1 MAEEAVSIFS
11 RSTSDTFSYT
21 LPSYPLSTWIGIA
34 KSIRIALRTSYS
46 HVPVPSNFSTSNLNV
61 SAYTGY
67 YMPFAILVALIVIS
81 LIFTVMTVCCECCC
95 LTCFRRYMVRRRIQ
109 VPNFGRKLCN
119 VVSLVIL
126 MVIAMCAVA
135 GTFYAT
141 GLLNTTLTTFNDNS
155 VTGLNDTNG
164 VVISIIPVINKVF
177 DDIEIMVNS
186 SIDAVVASVHFDVTN
201 TSVVPALMN
210 LASGL
215 ESTQISIGYLL
226 GNATTVDISRSAFLG
241 VASTIVATVNNISSL
256 STNLSSV
263 AHPVNSYSWSLT
275 QSINT
280 GNINTAAVN
289 ILSDASSSPNSS
301 LVLQSLNSVPNLTVY
316 ANQIRSTAET
326 VPNAVRNLV
335 SVGSTSFKGT
345 AISGLENARSSIVSQ
360 FSGPIDNVSNQIKFI
375 LGIMSGYM
383 ATAIGYRGYVINLA
397 FTPYYVL
404 LHLLALVFV
413 IITIPLGDVCTVIYE
428 GSPRYIS
435 QVITGESAGVIN
447 MALDAVPLCYQN
459 RSFIDVAIAVGMING
474 SAVNITQQ
482 ASDKIN
488 QFNFSA
494 VTSGWDVSSSVDTSN
509 NPSSKLTNVNSID
522 LSAFNIST
530 LDSARNNSIPALKNN
545 LLNLDSNLNTLYNQA
560 SASTTYNTIRLYLS
574 FSPASPAPS
583 DSEAVACNNDFLTR
597 VADIRS
603 NIQSIAG
610 VNGYLDQLNTSAIDL
625 ETKIVTLN
633 GTATTLLSFT
643 KSLPSL
649 YNASID
655 SLRYFAGNATAN
667 LTVSIPI
674 VKNNM
679 IAFTASEQS
688 YVMNSFPCYPVAQ
701 AYYAVQDGVC
711 GGVLNTFDALWL
723 TFSILAVVSFAS
735 IPIVI
740 LTANSLFP
748 SKTGGTR
755 GGPKKLSEAPAPV
768 GVESTREMAP
778 SPTRG
783 VPPRMS
789 PGYYPDQAQIY
800 PVVDTYNFPPQ
811 EMMHVP
817 RISITPEFESQHNGS
832 RMHANGNLRM
842 VSVASQPVANTAM
855 LFFQP
860 HSRASSQIYPSTSS
874 GTTTARPSHANHNA
888 AIMDYDVID
897 G

>member
-141 GLLNTTLTTFNDNS
+141 GLLNTTLTTFNSNS

-383 ATAIGYRGYVINLA
+383 ATAIGYRGYVVEYMLQGSSSNERP

-413 IITIPLGDVCTVIYE
+413 IITIPLGD
-428 GSPRYIS
+428 
-435 QVITGESAGVIN
+435 AG
-447 MALDAVPLCYQN
+447 
-459 RSFIDVAIAVGMING
+459 
-474 SAVNITQQ
+474 
-482 ASDKIN
+482 SDKIN

-768 GVESTREMAP
+768 GVENTREMAP

>member
-301 LVLQSLNSVPNLTVY
+301 LVLQSLNSVPQSY
-316 ANQIRSTAET
+316 
-326 VPNAVRNLV
+326 P
-335 SVGSTSFKGT
+335 FKGT

-768 GVESTREMAP
+768 GVENTREMAP

>member
-655 SLRYFAGNATAN
+655 SLRWF
-667 LTVSIPI
+667 
-674 VKNNM
+674 
-679 IAFTASEQS
+679 
-688 YVMNSFPCYPVAQ
+688 
-701 AYYAVQDGVC
+701 
-711 GGVLNTFDALWL
+711 
-723 TFSILAVVSFAS
+723 
-735 IPIVI
+735 
-740 LTANSLFP
+740 
-748 SKTGGTR
+748 
-755 GGPKKLSEAPAPV
+755 
-768 GVESTREMAP
+768 
-778 SPTRG
+778 
-783 VPPRMS
+783 
-789 PGYYPDQAQIY
+789 
-800 PVVDTYNFPPQ
+800 
-811 EMMHVP
+811 H
-817 RISITPEFESQHNGS
+817 
-832 RMHANGNLRM
+832 
-842 VSVASQPVANTAM
+842 
-855 LFFQP
+855 
-860 HSRASSQIYPSTSS
+860 
-874 GTTTARPSHANHNA
+874 
-888 AIMDYDVID
+888 
-897 G
+897 